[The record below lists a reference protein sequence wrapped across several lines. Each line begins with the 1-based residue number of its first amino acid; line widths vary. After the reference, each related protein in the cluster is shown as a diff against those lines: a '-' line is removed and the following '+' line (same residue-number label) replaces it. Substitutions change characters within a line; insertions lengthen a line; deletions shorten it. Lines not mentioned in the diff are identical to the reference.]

1 MVTAPLPQKTSFF
14 DAIDSN
20 KLKSLLL
27 ILVMS
32 FLFFIL
38 IYLVSYMLDFGLAG
52 IILGAFGLVFYAGIS
67 YFAGDKIILS
77 LSRAK
82 KVERKDY
89 PYLYDTVE
97 GLTGAAQLPMP
108 QIYVMEDDS
117 PNAFATGRDPQHA
130 SVAVTTGLLKIMNRQ
145 ELEGVIAHE
154 ISHVGNYDIRF
165 MMIAV
170 VFAGAIAL
178 VSNVM
183 LRSFLFSGRRDDRR
197 GGGGLAVIAI
207 IFAILAPIFATLIRL
222 AISRQREYLADA
234 NGARMTR
241 YPEGLASALEKIG
254 KVNRPVATA
263 TDATASL
270 YFSNPLKSSF
280 LSFLSTHPPIEERI
294 KRLRGMY

>member
-1 MVTAPLPQKTSFF
+1 MVTAPLSQKTSFF

-20 KLKSLLL
+20 KLKSILL
-27 ILVMS
+27 ILAMS
-32 FLFFIL
+32 FIFFIL
-38 IYLVSYMLDFGLAG
+38 IYLISYILDFGIFG
-52 IILGAFGLVFYAGIS
+52 IVLGAFGLVLYAGIS

-77 LSRAK
+77 ISGAK
-82 KVERKDY
+82 KVEKKDY
-89 PYLYDTVE
+89 PYLYNTVE
-97 GLTGAAQLPMP
+97 GLVVAAQLPML
-108 QIYVMEDDS
+108 QIYVMEDES

-130 SVAVTTGLLKIMNRQ
+130 SIAVTTGLLKIMTRQ

-165 MMIAV
+165 MMVAI
-170 VFAGAIAL
+170 VFAGAISL
-178 VSNVM
+178 VSNVI
-183 LRSFLFSGRRDDRR
+183 LRSFLFGGRRDDRR
-197 GGGGLAVIAI
+197 SGGLALIAI
-207 IFAILAPIFATLIRL
+207 IFAILAPIFALLIRL

-254 KVNRPVATA
+254 KVNKPVAVA

-270 YFSNPLKSSF
+270 YFSNPLKAGF
-280 LSFLSTHPPIEERI
+280 LSFLSTHPPMEERI